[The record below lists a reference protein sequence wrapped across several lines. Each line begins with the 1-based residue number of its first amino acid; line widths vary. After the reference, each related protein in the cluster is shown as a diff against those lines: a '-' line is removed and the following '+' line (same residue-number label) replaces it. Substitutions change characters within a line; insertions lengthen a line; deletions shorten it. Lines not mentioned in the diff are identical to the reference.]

1 MHNTGELS
9 QKKYLHVQSYK
20 DSVFNLPV
28 GLEIVAHKLMTISAF
43 RTRRTVRRLRILIAK
58 FVSLVAVILQCGL
71 CITKKKVETF
81 SLLNHTCLLDACVIH
96 SGMSV
101 IWFNCS

>member
-1 MHNTGELS
+1 MRLE
-9 QKKYLHVQSYK
+9 KV
-20 DSVFNLPV
+20 NLPV

-71 CITKKKVETF
+71 CITKKESGDFFFIVEPLLFIGWLCYTF
-81 SLLNHTCLLDACVIH
+81 RYVCD
-96 SGMSV
+96 M
-101 IWFNCS
+101 F